1 LVLFFKKEHSSL
13 IPSLVCFGNLTLD
26 DIVQPD
32 GTMRERCIGGD
43 ALYGV
48 LGARL
53 FESRAEMVA
62 PVGHDFPQG
71 IRDRIRKAGLSG
83 EGLRERP
90 CPTLHTRFVYHTHDH
105 RTVTLLSDA
114 DDFEI
119 LSPNVDDVPE
129 PYWQANA
136 FMILAMTLQA
146 QRALIPACRARSAAL
161 IALDP
166 QEEYIAGNEAAV
178 LDLVAQTDIFLPSLA
193 EVRLLLGHEDASR
206 AAKQFAALGPRIVVI
221 KMGER
226 GCLVHDAEDS
236 SVFVQPAFPSTPV
249 DTTGSGDAFCCAFL
263 ASLAAAPARLHQA
276 AAAGTVAASFALAG
290 YGAEALFLATTA
302 QAFARR
308 AGLSPPITVRPGQ
321 PAR

>member
-1 LVLFFKKEHSSL
+1 LVLFFKKEHPSL
-13 IPSLVCFGNLTLD
+13 TPSLVCFGNLTLD

-32 GTMRERCIGGD
+32 GTLRERCIGGD

-62 PVGHDFPQG
+62 PVGRDFPQG
-71 IRDRIRKAGLSG
+71 IRDRIQMAGLSS
-83 EGLRERP
+83 EGLPARA
-90 CPTLHTRFVYHTHDH
+90 CPTLHTRFVYHTPDH
-105 RTVTLLSDA
+105 RTCTLLSDA

-119 LSPNVDDVPE
+119 LSPNSGDVPE

-146 QRALIPACRARSAAL
+146 QKALILACRARSAAP

-178 LDLVAQTDIFLPSLA
+178 LDLVAQTDIFLPSVA
-193 EVRLLLGHEDASR
+193 EVRLLLGHEDAPR
-206 AAKQFAALGPRIVVI
+206 AARQFAELGPRIVVI
-221 KMGER
+221 KMGAR
-226 GCLVHDAEDS
+226 GCLVYNAGDGS
-236 SVFVQPAFPSTPV
+236 MFVQPAFPSVPV

-263 ASLAAAPARLHQA
+263 ASLAAAPALLHQA

-290 YGAEALFLATTA
+290 YGAEALFETTPA

-308 AGLSPPITVRPGQ
+308 ALLSPPMTLPLSRKPQ
-321 PAR
+321 